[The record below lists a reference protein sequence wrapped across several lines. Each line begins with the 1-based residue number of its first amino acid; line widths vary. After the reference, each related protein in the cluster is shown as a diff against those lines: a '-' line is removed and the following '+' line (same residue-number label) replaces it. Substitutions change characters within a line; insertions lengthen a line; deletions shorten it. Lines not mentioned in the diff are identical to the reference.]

1 MRELR
6 QVNRHIDV
14 DGEINYNVVDHAE
27 GGYVGRTTDTVYSD
41 GAEYTDWCIFVGTE
55 EECQLFI
62 ARELSPRRFA
72 VKSQQYTREGGWD
85 SYPCSPISGVD
96 EFIDTYMRV
105 SKGDANSTEA
115 GRSAFAV
122 RLYNSGETEFK
133 WYKSENARLVLVEVD
148 EQ

>member
-1 MRELR
+1 MEGLK
-6 QVNRHIDV
+6 QINRHISV
-14 DGEINYNVVDHAE
+14 DGNINYNVAAYAE

-41 GAEYTDWCIFVGTE
+41 GAEYTDRCVFVGTE

-72 VKSQQYTREGGWD
+72 VKSQQYSLEGGWD

-96 EFIDTYMRV
+96 EFIDTYLRV

-115 GRSAFAV
+115 DRALFAV
-122 RLYNSGETEFK
+122 KLYNSGESEFK
-133 WYKSENARLVLVEVD
+133 WYKSENARLVLVEVK
-148 EQ
+148 E